1 MILDLRTAIVDRACA
16 ALHDVRAVAI
26 GETFGLS
33 AGAAWIV
40 ARLEEEPRAL
50 TRYTIRKRLP
60 RSDLSILRNVG
71 AIDPLMAQIRSKIG
85 GDAILTDP
93 EGYRLTPLG
102 RIRIRVA
109 LKEPVI

>member
-16 ALHDVRAVAI
+16 ALHDMRAVAI
-26 GETFGLS
+26 GEAFGLS

-60 RSDLSILRNVG
+60 RSDLAILRHVG
-71 AIDPLMAQIRSKIG
+71 AIDPLVNQIRDKIG
-85 GDAILTDP
+85 GDAVFTDTD
-93 EGYRLTPLG
+93 GYRLTPLG
-102 RIRIRVA
+102 RLRIRVA
-109 LKEPVI
+109 LKERTI